1 MGQES
6 FAGITVPAGDPWQL
20 RDLAAGFNGAGG
32 AVGQCASGLQAL
44 PPQLASWQGLASL
57 SFDLLCTDRAGVAMT
72 SASALSGA
80 AQTASVFADALDA
93 AQKQARA
100 AIARAQDATRRIS
113 AAQAAQADAKQRAQ
127 TAAATAQQAS
137 QSLAISTL
145 MAVPDP
151 AAQQAQAQAQAD
163 GSAAQADGQRA
174 QGALQAAQQE
184 LHDAQ
189 AQGKRAEQAAHQAS
203 QAAARSFYAIAGA
216 SPTPVAPGPPGAGQS
231 GAGAPHKHDSS
242 LLGDIWGTVKD
253 GANSVVGFGGDA
265 LKGLGDFAGGL
276 KDIGVL
282 AYKLSP
288 VYGVIDPNG
297 QMQAQQQLLHGLE
310 YGAQHPGEFAKALV
324 DWKDITNGHPGRAFG
339 QLLPN
344 IVLAVASGGAGAAA
358 KGADAANVLSKLGTT
373 AKTTDALGATTRA
386 ADAANAASDASKA
399 SRFVPAGNAPPI
411 RWNPV
416 NGPGPL
422 KPDVVQSFR
431 SATYTEHTLSQPTT
445 LYRVYSDPARKMGPY
460 WSRTPPAGPLQSVMD
475 SALNPQ
481 WGNTAD
487 HVVTVRVPPG
497 VRVYEG
503 VAGPQSWD
511 TGSLLGGG
519 NQVYIP
525 HVEPSWEAVP

>member
-1 MGQES
+1 
-6 FAGITVPAGDPWQL
+6 
-20 RDLAAGFNGAGG
+20 
-32 AVGQCASGLQAL
+32 
-44 PPQLASWQGLASL
+44 
-57 SFDLLCTDRAGVAMT
+57 
-72 SASALSGA
+72 
-80 AQTASVFADALDA
+80 
-93 AQKQARA
+93 
-100 AIARAQDATRRIS
+100 
-113 AAQAAQADAKQRAQ
+113 
-127 TAAATAQQAS
+127 
-137 QSLAISTL
+137 

-151 AAQQAQAQAQAD
+151 AAQQAQAQAQQD

-216 SPTPVAPGPPGAGQS
+216 SPTPVAPGPPAAGQS

-242 LLGDIWGTVKD
+242 VWGDIWGTVKD
-253 GANSVVGFGGDA
+253 GASAVAGFGGDT
-265 LKGLGDFAGGL
+265 LKGLGDFAGSL

-288 VYGVIDPNG
+288 VYGVIDPSG

-358 KGADAANVLSKLGTT
+358 KGADAANVVSKLGTT

-399 SRFVPAGNAPPI
+399 SGFVPEVTPGDAVPLSAKPAPGQTVYRFYGQPTDAGGLVPTNDFSGPMGHSWSPTAPDSLASPRAELGLPNANGGRFVVVGQLV
-411 RWNPV
+411 NPD
-416 NGPGPL
+416 G
-422 KPDVVQSFR
+422 VVVR
-431 SATYTEHTLSQPTT
+431 SALPLDGQP
-445 LYRVYSDPARKMGPY
+445 
-460 WSRTPPAGPLQSVMD
+460 
-475 SALNPQ
+475 
-481 WGNTAD
+481 
-487 HVVTVRVPPG
+487 
-497 VRVYEG
+497 
-503 VAGPQSWD
+503 
-511 TGSLLGGG
+511 GGG
-519 NQVYIP
+519 LEFLIPKPGEQV
-525 HVEPSWEAVP
+525 VPTGVGGVNPPW